1 MRAVAA
7 VVALLATA
15 DAAVKLPYVRRY
27 KQCGGLEWT
36 GGTEC
41 VPGYVSA
48 GVLWSKKSAAAQI
61 IETLS
66 ALCGYFHFRR
76 AH

>member
-36 GGTEC
+36 GGTVC

-48 GVLWSKKSAAAQI
+48 GVS
-61 IETLS
+61 
-66 ALCGYFHFRR
+66 
-76 AH
+76 